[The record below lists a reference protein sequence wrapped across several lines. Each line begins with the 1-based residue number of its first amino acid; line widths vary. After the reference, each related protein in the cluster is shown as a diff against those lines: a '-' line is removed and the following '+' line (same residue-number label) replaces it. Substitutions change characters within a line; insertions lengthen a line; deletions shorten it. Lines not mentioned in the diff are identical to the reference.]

1 MQNIYEVVGIIK
13 GIKFDNK
20 INEKEISFLKE
31 WTDHNRNFA
40 ITKNQKK
47 LIYMID
53 KALEDN
59 VLTDLERKTIL
70 STAQTI
76 LDVQSVENLDMYI
89 ELNGILRGIISDNKL
104 NNEEIIK
111 LKKMV

>member
-1 MQNIYEVVGIIK
+1 
-13 GIKFDNK
+13 
-20 INEKEISFLKE
+20 
-31 WTDHNRNFA
+31 
-40 ITKNQKK
+40 
-47 LIYMID
+47 MID

-89 ELNGILRGIISDNKL
+89 D
-104 NNEEIIK
+104 
-111 LKKMV
+111 